1 MKKLHMKAEFD
12 DALFNWNVV
21 FGRCFFF
28 FFFFFFFFSLLLIAR
43 PQAFLDAVDKP

>member
-1 MKKLHMKAEFD
+1 MMLCLIGMLSLAG
-12 DALFNWNVV
+12 V
-21 FGRCFFF
+21 